1 MNKQKKRNKKK
12 FAAQVMAIILTVL
25 MVLSL
30 AFTTVYMIVDNIR
43 NKDEEAED
51 GHEDHDHAAL
61 PAYTFEA

>member
-1 MNKQKKRNKKK
+1 MNKQKKSKKK

-30 AFTTVYMIVDNIR
+30 AFTTVYMIVENIR
-43 NKDEEAED
+43 NKDEETED
-51 GHEDHDHAAL
+51 AHEGHDHAAL